1 MSTTVMPD
9 QITPKILVIY
19 AHPEPLNS
27 IANQTM
33 LLNIASLSHVTVHDL
48 YATYPDFFID
58 VHAEQQKLL
67 EHDVIVFQHP
77 LYMYSCP
84 ALLKEWFDR
93 VLAKGFAFG
102 EQTALHG
109 KYWRSVITTGGKKEA
124 FDERGYN
131 KYPLDQILQPFELTA
146 ALCCMHWMEPLV
158 LYWSRNVSDMERYQH
173 AEHYRHWLQHPLA
186 TPTQGELD
194 GVKR

>member
-1 MSTTVMPD
+1 MTETIPSCHS
-9 QITPKILVIY
+9 TPKVLVIY

-33 LLNIASLSHVTVHDL
+33 LHGISSLQHVTVHDL

-58 VHAEQQKLL
+58 VTAEQQRLL
-67 EHDVIVFQHP
+67 GHDVIVFQHP

-93 VLAKGFAFG
+93 VLTKGFAFG
-102 EQTALHG
+102 NKTALHG
-109 KYWRSVITTGGKKEA
+109 KYWRSVITTGGKQDA
-124 FDERGYN
+124 FDDKGYN

-146 ALCCMHWMEPLV
+146 ALCCMNWIEPLV
-158 LYWSRNVSDMERYQH
+158 LYWARNVSDTERYQH
-173 AEHYRHWLQHPLA
+173 AQEYRNWLLNPLS
-186 TPTQGELD
+186 TQGELD
-194 GVKR
+194 GSTHQ